1 MVQNRSNSGKVRVLL
16 SGGIDSS
23 ACVAFYLEQGF
34 SVNGI
39 FVDYGQ
45 IAAPREI
52 EAARAIARHYN
63 IPFSRLTWSGLHKK
77 KAGFIRGRNAFL
89 LVAAL
94 MELPEDAG
102 ILALGIHLGTEYLDC
117 TPPFVRNMQSIFDTY
132 TGGMIQIGAPFLEW
146 TKSDIWMYCKS
157 QGVPLEITYSCE
169 RGTDQ
174 PCGICLSCRDL
185 EVLRAGT

>member
-1 MVQNRSNSGKVRVLL
+1 MVQNRSNSAKVRVLL

-34 SVNGI
+34 SVNSI

-63 IPFSRLTWSGLHKK
+63 IPFSRLTWSGLHRK

-94 MELPEDAG
+94 MELPEHAG
-102 ILALGIHLGTEYLDC
+102 ILALGIHAGTHYQDC
-117 TPPFVRNMQSIFDTY
+117 SLSFVRKMQSIFDTY
-132 TGGMIQIGAPFLEW
+132 TQGKIQIGAPFLNWE
-146 TKSDIWMYCKS
+146 KSDIWVYSKS
-157 QGVPLEITYSCE
+157 QGVPMELTYSCE
-169 RGTDQ
+169 RGKDQ
-174 PCGICLSCRDL
+174 PCGLCLSCRDL
-185 EVLRAGT
+185 EILYASS

>member
-89 LVAAL
+89 LIGAL
-94 MELPEDAG
+94 MELPEETG
-102 ILALGIHLGTEYLDC
+102 ILALGIHAGTHYQDC
-117 TPPFVRNMQSIFDTY
+117 SLPFVRKMQSIFDTY
-132 TGGMIQIGAPFLEW
+132 TQGKIQIGAPFLNWE
-146 TKSDIWMYCKS
+146 KGDIWVYSKS
-157 QGVPLEITYSCE
+157 QGVPMELTYSCE
-169 RGTDQ
+169 RGQDQ
-174 PCGICLSCRDL
+174 PCGLCLSCRDL
-185 EVLRAGT
+185 EILYASS